1 MEQPKETE
9 YCGFFVC
16 EYIYVLV
23 TEKWNMRKD
32 AELAKKRERLP
43 LEHRFRAIGEELAG
57 FYLSEALQEKGEY
70 YDAESMKSLK

>member
-1 MEQPKETE
+1 MK
-9 YCGFFVC
+9 
-16 EYIYVLV
+16 
-23 TEKWNMRKD
+23 KD

-43 LEHRFRAIGEELAG
+43 LDHRFRAIGEELAG